1 MNIMDS
7 QGASCRSAKRPGD
20 QEGGARGTEHP
31 LLNIN
36 GAKSSVNFYR
46 EGRTKKAAKASTFV
60 NALASES
67 GASAGTPHHQGPIIS
82 AADKLRA
89 LPRAQGS
96 TTSSKSS
103 HWGTRQS
110 DSGAFKDYH
119 IGVSYGDDGRSRE
132 GIPISLKDKRKKED
146 EAYEKLLYGDAGSAP
161 KSGTAGRDR
170 KVNF

>member
-1 MNIMDS
+1 M
-7 QGASCRSAKRPGD
+7 
-20 QEGGARGTEHP
+20 
-31 LLNIN
+31 
-36 GAKSSVNFYR
+36 
-46 EGRTKKAAKASTFV
+46 
-60 NALASES
+60 
-67 GASAGTPHHQGPIIS
+67 IS
-82 AADKLRA
+82 ATDKLRA

-103 HWGTRQS
+103 HWGTKQS
-110 DSGAFKDYH
+110 DSGTFKEYH

-132 GIPISLKDKRKKED
+132 GIQSQHISLKDRRRKED